1 MYGSNIY
8 LEKVVPDNFVFTNIQ
23 MEIKFGQRYSRSSVG
38 HIYYS
43 INTSRANYMVL
54 RVILFQYFSCSSHV
68 WHEFT

>member
-23 MEIKFGQRYSRSSVG
+23 MENKFGQCYSRSSVG
-38 HIYYS
+38 HKYYS

-54 RVILFQYFSCSSHV
+54 SVILFQYFSCSSHV